1 MDEEG
6 MWSASDIQNA
16 LFPSQG
22 VVRILGA
29 SIQEEV
35 LADTTRAGII
45 LMDILMDIL
54 MEVLAEIL
62 EVLAEVTAEVSQEV
76 VLQEVVMPLVAMLA
90 VSA

>member
-45 LMDILMDIL
+45 LMDILM
-54 MEVLAEIL
+54 EVLAEIL